1 MQATIHWFLFSVFF
15 VFNRLAQADGD
26 LPALEQVLGKKN
38 IHHMIGSGS
47 CSALIKLLPGNKD
60 LFISQVTWNSYSGML
75 RVFKLY
81 DIPVS
86 VSGDKGKSHHQ
97 KAGLFTRNYP
107 LLRADCK
114 WASMRIIHVQSKLS
128 HHNSTDSSLLRTILL
143 VPLIS

>member
-1 MQATIHWFLFSVFF
+1 MQAALDI
-15 VFNRLAQADGD
+15 
-26 LPALEQVLGKKN
+26 PALEQVLGKKN
-38 IHHMIGSGS
+38 IQYHMIGSGH

-60 LFISQVTWNSYSGML
+60 LFISHVTWDSYSGML

-107 LLRADCK
+107 LLHADCK

-128 HHNSTDSSLLRTILL
+128 QK
-143 VPLIS
+143 

>member
-1 MQATIHWFLFSVFF
+1 MQAALDI
-15 VFNRLAQADGD
+15 
-26 LPALEQVLGKKN
+26 PALEQVLGKKN
-38 IHHMIGSGS
+38 IHHMIGSGH

-60 LFISQVTWNSYSGML
+60 LFISHVTWDSYSGML

-97 KAGLFTRNYP
+97 IKAGLFTRNYP

-128 HHNSTDSSLLRTILL
+128 HHNSTDSSLLQTILL